1 MRNEMR
7 LCGFLQIVPLMLLVM
22 MATTA
27 GAQPPDARTI
37 VAESQSIHSANGIE
51 VREAVKLGGIP
62 QWITVR
68 GKDLNNPLLLYVHGG
83 AGDTIMGVS
92 WSFQHPWED
101 YFTAVEWDQRGSGK
115 PYASNDW
122 ETVQP
127 TM

>member
-37 VAESQSIHSANGIE
+37 VADSQSIHSANGIE
-51 VREAVKLGGIP
+51 VREAGKLGGLS
-62 QWITVR
+62 QWITVL

-83 AGDTIMGVS
+83 PGDAIMGVS
-92 WSFQHPWED
+92 WRVSPPWED
-101 YFTAVEWDQRGSGK
+101 QLPVVQR
-115 PYASNDW
+115 A
-122 ETVQP
+122 
-127 TM
+127 